1 MTTPNNAQKL
11 YSGIFFYLQVGLYG
25 FMLQ

>member
-11 YSGIFFYLQVGLYG
+11 YSGIFFIYR
-25 FMLQ
+25 